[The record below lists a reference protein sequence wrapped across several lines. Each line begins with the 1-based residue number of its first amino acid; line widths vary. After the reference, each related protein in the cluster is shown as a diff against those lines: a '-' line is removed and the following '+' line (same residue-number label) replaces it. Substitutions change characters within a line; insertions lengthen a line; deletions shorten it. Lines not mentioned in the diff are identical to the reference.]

1 MEILTD
7 IEDVPPIR
15 KSAVAVGV
23 FDGVHR
29 AHAAILEKLIETAK
43 QINGSS
49 VVVTFDP
56 HPMKIVSEERYGY
69 DFFLLNTL
77 EEKIEHIR
85 KYNID
90 YLLVVKFNEQ
100 FAETNYEEFTK
111 DILMAQLNVDT
122 LVMGY
127 NHSIGNER
135 EGNIE
140 SMQMMAEKYGLKIK
154 VLPQIMYEHE
164 IVSSTTI
171 RNALLSGEVSLA
183 NALLGYN
190 YFRSGELGG
199 KIFYPYRN
207 DKLLPAYGVYQCMLS
222 DTDNS
227 EEVVCEVENKILI
240 ITELINK
247 YDDEAR
253 ITFLSKMDMD

>member
-1 MEILTD
+1 MEIITD
-7 IEDVPPIR
+7 IEDVPPLR
-15 KSAVAVGV
+15 KSAVAIGA

-29 AHAAILEKLIETAK
+29 AHIAILEKLIETAK
-43 QINGSS
+43 KINGSS

-56 HPMKIVSEERYGY
+56 HPIKIVSEERYGD

-77 EEKIEHIR
+77 EEKIELIR

-90 YLLVVKFNEQ
+90 YLLVLKFNEQ
-100 FAETNYEEFTK
+100 LAEMNYEEFMK
-111 DILMAQLNVDT
+111 EILIAQLNVDT

-140 SMQMMAEKYGLKIK
+140 NMQMMAEKYGFKVE

-190 YFRSGELGG
+190 YFRSGELDGRT
-199 KIFYPYRN
+199 FYPSRK
-207 DKLLPAYGVYQCMLS
+207 DKLLPAYGVYQCILS
-222 DTDNS
+222 DTENS
-227 EEVVCEVENKILI
+227 EEVVCVVENKILI

-247 YDDEAR
+247 YDDEVR

>member
-1 MEILTD
+1 MEIIAD

-15 KSAVAVGV
+15 RAVVAVGA

-29 AHAAILEKLIETAK
+29 AHTAILEKLNETVK
-43 QINGSS
+43 QINGES

-56 HPMKIVSEERYGY
+56 HPMKIISEERYES

-77 EEKIEHIR
+77 EEKIELIKKH
-85 KYNID
+85 NID
-90 YLLVVKFNEQ
+90 YLIVLKFNDEL
-100 FAETNYEEFTK
+100 AEMDYEEFTK
-111 DILMAQLNVDT
+111 EILLAHLNVNM

-127 NHSIGNER
+127 NHAIGKER

-140 SMQMMAEKYGLKIK
+140 NMEVMAEKYGFNIE

-171 RNALLSGEVSLA
+171 RNALLSGEISLA

-190 YFRSGELGG
+190 YFNSGELDGNQ
-199 KIFYPYRN
+199 FFPDRE
-207 DKLLPAYGVYQCMLS
+207 DKVLPAYGVYQCMLA
-222 DTDNS
+222 DDENS
-227 EEVVCEVENKILI
+227 EEIVCAVESKTFI

-247 YDDEAR
+247 YENKVQL
-253 ITFLSKMDMD
+253 TFLSKMDMD